1 MAREILTGA
10 RIFDG
15 RRLIDGHAL
24 VIDNGEIS
32 AILPQDKVPDR
43 NRREV
48 PGIIAP
54 AFIDLQVNG
63 GGGVMVDGATNPVVL
78 LPTVAAGDLV
88 AARSWLHR
96 STAGSWVT
104 ASRI

>member
-24 VIDNGEIS
+24 VIDNGEIL
-32 AILPQDKVPDR
+32 AILPRDKVPDR

-48 PGIIAP
+48 PGIIAD
-54 AFIDLQVNG
+54 AVR
-63 GGGVMVDGATNPVVL
+63 GAVSGQGRQ
-78 LPTVAAGDLV
+78 AGL
-88 AARSWLHR
+88 AP
-96 STAGSWVT
+96 G
-104 ASRI
+104 

>member
-24 VIDNGEIS
+24 VIDNGEIL
-32 AILPQDKVPDR
+32 AILPRDKVPDR

-63 GGGVMVDGATNPVVL
+63 GGGVLFNAT
-78 LPTVAAGDLV
+78 PTPRASP
-88 AARSWLHR
+88 RSAPRTGPWAPTR
-96 STAGSWVT
+96 SCPPSSPTPP
-104 ASRI
+104 R

>member
-63 GGGVMVDGATNPVVL
+63 GGGVMVDGATV
-78 LPTVAAGDLV
+78 
-88 AARSWLHR
+88 
-96 STAGSWVT
+96 GS
-104 ASRI
+104 